1 MTNLAPEHTT
11 APFDIGGTMRT
22 VLLAMLPGIVVA
34 IWFLGAGV
42 AFNIVLAALFGV
54 GFEALALHL
63 RKQPIAPQLRDGSV
77 LITALLLSLAL
88 PPFAP
93 WWIIACGCAG
103 AILLGKQCYGGLGQN
118 IFNPAMTGY
127 VLVLLAFPAQLS
139 HWPVP
144 TARPI
149 GEGFDGYTMATALDA
164 FHQNHAYTVQAW
176 WQSHAQFGQW
186 GGYGWEWINLAFLGG
201 GLYLLWRKIFGWQVP
216 VAMLAALGLCAA
228 AFYDNGSSASAGSP
242 LFHWLTGA
250 TMLGAFFIATDPA
263 TAATTRSGRV
273 VYGALIGVLVF
284 AIRSWG
290 HYPDGVAF
298 AVLLA
303 NGATL
308 LLDKLNPGMLARFYR
323 RDAATQGGSM
333 QGGGDDER

>member
-1 MTNLAPEHTT
+1 MMDLAHTPT
-11 APFDIGGTMRT
+11 KQFDIARTMRA
-22 VLLAMLPGIVVA
+22 VLLAMLPGIVVT

-42 AFNIVLAALFGV
+42 AFNIILAALFSI
-54 GFEALALHL
+54 GFETLALYL
-63 RKQPIAPQLRDGSV
+63 RKEPIIPQLRDGSV

-93 WWIIACGCAG
+93 WWIILCGCAG
-103 AILLGKQCYGGLGQN
+103 AILLGKHCYGGLGQN

-127 VLVLLAFPAQLS
+127 VLMLLAFPAQLA

-144 TARPI
+144 TPR
-149 GEGFDGYTMATALDA
+149 FDGYTMATALDT
-164 FHQNHAYTVQAW
+164 FHQNKAFTVQAW

-201 GLYLLWRKIFGWQVP
+201 GLYLLWQKIFSWHIP
-216 VAMLAALGLCAA
+216 VAMLAALGFCAA
-228 AFYDNGSSASAGSP
+228 MFYDNGSSASAGSP
-242 LFHWLTGA
+242 LYHWLTGA

-263 TAATTRSGRV
+263 TAATTPISRLI
-273 VYGALIGVLVF
+273 YGALIGVLIF
-284 AIRSWG
+284 AIRTWG

-298 AVLLA
+298 AVLFA

-308 LLDKLNPGMLARFYR
+308 LLDKLNPDIFARLYR
-323 RDAATQGGSM
+323 RDATTQNNIIQGGS
-333 QGGGDDER
+333 GDER